1 MKRDTRPLRRKSPV
15 RLKDPFSALSHAV
28 GALLGIVGLVLLL
41 VWSHGKPWHTTAF
54 SIYGA
59 TLILLFVSSALY
71 HSLSVSEKVENIL
84 YGLDRTGI
92 YLLIAGTYTPL
103 CLIPLRGV
111 WGWTLLGIIWGLA
124 IIGIIVDWAT
134 QCKAPH
140 WLQGVLFVL
149 MGWVFLI
156 AIGPMLK
163 TMTLAQLAWLGAGG
177 LIYSLGAGICVK
189 YPKPTPG
196 RAFDYHD
203 FWHLLVLIASACH
216 FVLMSLL

>member
-1 MKRDTRPLRRKSPV
+1 MKRDTRPV
-15 RLKDPFSALSHAV
+15 RLKDPFSALSHAL

-41 VWSHGKPWHTTAF
+41 VWSRGKPWHTTAF
-54 SIYGA
+54 AIYGA
-59 TLILLFVSSALY
+59 TLILLFASSALY
-71 HSLSVSEKVENIL
+71 HSLNVSEKVENIL

-124 IIGIIVDWAT
+124 IVGIVVDWIT
-134 QCKAPH
+134 QCKAPN

-163 TMTLAQLAWLGAGG
+163 AMTVAQLGWLGAGG

-203 FWHLLVLIASACH
+203 FWHLLVLIASGCH
-216 FVLMSLL
+216 FVLMSQL

>member
-1 MKRDTRPLRRKSPV
+1 MKRNSKSV
-15 RLKDPFSALSHAV
+15 RLKDPFSALSHGL

-41 VWSHGKPWHTTAF
+41 VWSRGKPWHTTAF

-59 TLILLFVSSALY
+59 TLILLFVGSALY
-71 HSLSVSEKVENIL
+71 HGLNVSQSVENIL

-103 CLIPLRGV
+103 CLIPLRGA

-124 IIGIIVDWAT
+124 IIGIVADWVT
-134 QCKAPH
+134 QCKAPN

-163 TMTLAQLAWLGAGG
+163 LMTVTQLAWLGAGG

-189 YPKPTPG
+189 HPKPTSG
-196 RAFDYHD
+196 RVFDYHD
-203 FWHLLVLIASACH
+203 LWHLFVLVASACH